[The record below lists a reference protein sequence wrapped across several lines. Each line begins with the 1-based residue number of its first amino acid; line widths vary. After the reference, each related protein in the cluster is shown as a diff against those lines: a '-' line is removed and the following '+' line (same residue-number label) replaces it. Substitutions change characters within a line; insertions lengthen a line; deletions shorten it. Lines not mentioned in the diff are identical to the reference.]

1 MPAHAGKSGPEL
13 ARLVEGIVTGPVK
26 NLRVSDLTLDSRE
39 VIPGALFLACR
50 GLARHGVEF
59 IDAAVAAGAAA
70 VLWERAPDL
79 PRPRVPSGVVAYEV
93 PELSRHVG
101 TIADRFFGSPS
112 AALAVSGVTGT
123 NGKTTT
129 AFLLAQALEACGEP
143 SAYAGTLG
151 FGRPRALRATTH
163 TTPDCVSIHR
173 QLADARGMALRNVS
187 MEVSSHALDQ
197 GRVDAVRFRTAV
209 FTNLTRDHLDY
220 HATMDAYGAAKALL
234 FAKPGLEARVINVT
248 DPFGRGLAARSADS
262 GTLFAVATEST
273 DVAADRY
280 VIARH
285 VRTMPRG
292 LDLDVETHLGAI
304 NFPAPLVGRFNAE
317 NILLTLATLLARG
330 IALDK
335 AARALAN
342 VCAPAGRMETFHRQ
356 GRAVAVVDYA
366 HSPDALAKA
375 LAALRE
381 HCAGRLWCVF
391 GCGGDRDPGKRPLMA
406 GVVER
411 LADVAL
417 ITDDNP
423 RTESGDA
430 IVADILRG
438 FADRAGVRVIRD
450 RAGAI
455 RTALAEAQPADVV
468 LIAGKGH
475 EDYQLYGSERRA
487 FSDRAVVL
495 DVLGGS

>member
-1 MPAHAGKSGPEL
+1 
-13 ARLVEGIVTGPVK
+13 
-26 NLRVSDLTLDSRE
+26 
-39 VIPGALFLACR
+39 
-50 GLARHGVEF
+50 
-59 IDAAVAAGAAA
+59 
-70 VLWERAPDL
+70 
-79 PRPRVPSGVVAYEV
+79 VPSGVVGYEV

-317 NILLTLATLLARG
+317 NILLTLAALLARD
-330 IALDK
+330 IALEK

-391 GCGGDRDPGKRPLMA
+391 GCGGDRDPGKRPLMG

-417 ITDDNP
+417 VTDDNP
-423 RTESGDA
+423 RSENGDA

-438 FADRAGVRVIRD
+438 FADRAAVRVIRD
-450 RAGAI
+450 RAEAI
-455 RTALAEAQPADVV
+455 RTALSEAQPADVV

-475 EDYQLYGSERRA
+475 EDYQIYGTERRA
-487 FSDRAVVL
+487 FSDRTVVL

>member
-1 MPAHAGKSGPEL
+1 MPAQTAKSATPL
-13 ARLVEGIVTGPVK
+13 AELVEGIVPRAGPAV
-26 NLRVSDLTLDSRE
+26 RVTDVTLDSRA
-39 VIPGALFLACR
+39 VTPGALFLACR

-59 IDAAVAAGAAA
+59 VDAAVAAGAVA
-70 VLWERAPDL
+70 VLWESGRGVAA
-79 PRPRVPSGVVAYEV
+79 PRVPADVVAYAV
-93 PELSRHVG
+93 PELSCHVG

-112 AALAVSGVTGT
+112 AALAVTGVTGT

-129 AFLLAQALEACGEP
+129 AFVLAQALEACGEP
-143 SAYAGTLG
+143 SAYSGTLG
-151 FGRPRALRATTH
+151 FGRTRALRSATH
-163 TTPDCVSIHR
+163 TTPDCVSLHR
-173 QLADARGMALRNVS
+173 QLADARGMGLRNVA

-197 GRVDAVRFRTAV
+197 GRVAAVRFRSAV

-220 HATMDAYGAAKALL
+220 HATMDAYGAAKARL
-234 FAKPGLEARVINVT
+234 FATPGLAHRVINVT
-248 DPFGRGLAARSADS
+248 DAFGRDLAGRRHDS
-262 GTLFAVATEST
+262 GTLIAVATEPVTIS
-273 DVAADRY
+273 ADQY

-292 LDLDVETHLGAI
+292 LDLDVETHLGAV
-304 NFPAPLVGRFNAE
+304 NFGAPLVGRFNAE
-317 NILLTLATLLARG
+317 NILLTLGALIVRG
-330 IALDK
+330 IALDR
-335 AARALAN
+335 AARSLAN

-406 GVVER
+406 TAVER

-417 ITDDNP
+417 VTDDNP
-423 RTESGDA
+423 RGEDGDA
-430 IVADILRG
+430 IVAGILRG
-438 FADRAGVRVIRD
+438 FTDRSRVRVVRD
-450 RAGAI
+450 RAQAI
-455 RTALAEAQPADVV
+455 RAALAEAGSGDIV

-475 EDYQLYGSERRA
+475 EDYQIYGQESRP

-495 DVLGGS
+495 EAMDGS

>member
-13 ARLVEGIVTGPVK
+13 ARLVEGIVTGPIES
-26 NLRVSDLTLDSRE
+26 LRVTDLTLDSRE

-112 AALAVSGVTGT
+112 AALVVSGVTGT

-197 GRVDAVRFRTAV
+197 DRVNGVRFRTAV

-248 DPFGRGLAARSADS
+248 DPFGRRLAARSADS

-417 ITDDNP
+417 VTDDNP

-450 RAGAI
+450 RGEAI
-455 RTALAEAQPADVV
+455 RTAIAQAQPADVV

-475 EDYQLYGSERRA
+475 EDYQIYGSERRA

>member
-1 MPAHAGKSGPEL
+1 MPARTGKPGVEL
-13 ARLVEGIVTGPVK
+13 ARLLDGIAAG
-26 NLRVSDLTLDSRE
+26 RVANVGISDVTLDSRE
-39 VIPGALFLACR
+39 VVPGGLFLACH
-50 GLARHGVEF
+50 GLSRHGVEF
-59 IDAAVAAGAAA
+59 IDAAIAAGAAA
-70 VLWERAPDL
+70 VLWESAPGVAK
-79 PRPRVPSGVVAYEV
+79 PRVPSGIVACEV
-93 PELSRHVG
+93 PDLSRHVG

-112 AALAVSGVTGT
+112 AALAVCAVTGT

-129 AFLLAQALEACGEP
+129 AYLLAQALEACGEP

-163 TTPDCVSIHR
+163 TTLDCVSTHR
-173 QLADARGMALRNVS
+173 LLADARGMALRNVS

-197 GRVDAVRFRTAV
+197 GRVDAVRFRTAI

-220 HATMDAYGAAKALL
+220 HGTMDAYGAAKALL
-234 FAKPGLEARVINVT
+234 FARPGLEARVINVT
-248 DPFGRGLAARSADS
+248 DPFGRKLAARAGDS
-262 GTLFAVATEST
+262 GALIAVATEPT
-273 DVAADRY
+273 DFDSERY

-317 NILLTLATLLARG
+317 NILLTLAALLARG
-330 IALDK
+330 IPLDR

-375 LAALRE
+375 LSALRE

-411 LADVAL
+411 LADVT
-417 ITDDNP
+417 IVTDDNP
-423 RTESGDA
+423 RTENGDA
-430 IVADILRG
+430 IVADVLRG
-438 FADRAGVRVIRD
+438 FTDRGRARVIRD
-450 RAGAI
+450 RAEAI

-475 EDYQLYGSERRA
+475 EDYQIYGRERRA

-495 DVLGGS
+495 DVLEGA